1 MTVRQTIWEAKEQ
14 NTGFLPYSL
23 LVNVPSWRPLNQVK
37 KDTEAVY
44 IIKVPEYWQ
53 TTKNNCAC
61 VFSDENLCIFLTL
74 LCQGAALTWVRQM
87 RYQPISF
94 RRGGKN
100 CSLAMKIHH
109 FKGLIYFLY
118 SVILVLG
125 AFLQH
130 IRSLQTPVSLWL
142 IYNNI
147 TICSSFH
154 LLHQATKLNYQVRKK
169 MGKPKQWCRAGVSGA
184 ATVLAVWSWTLQKLG
199 ALGAAHAQPT
209 QGSTGQWHL
218 HRIYRGNRPQVQA
231 VFPSPPYSTLNNVV
245 DVMQH
250 LHIEDFYLSK

>member
-61 VFSDENLCIFLTL
+61 VFSDENLRIFLTL
-74 LCQGAALTWVRQM
+74 LCQGAALTWVQQM

-100 CSLAMKIHH
+100 CSLAMKVRH

-169 MGKPKQWCRAGVSGA
+169 WESQNNDVEQVSVELPQFLLCEA
-184 ATVLAVWSWTLQKLG
+184 EHFRNWEHSE
-199 ALGAAHAQPT
+199 QPM
-209 QGSTGQWHL
+209 
-218 HRIYRGNRPQVQA
+218 
-231 VFPSPPYSTLNNVV
+231 PSPRRAAQDSGIYTEF
-245 DVMQH
+245 
-250 LHIEDFYLSK
+250 IEVTGPKCKLSFPHPLILP

>member
-1 MTVRQTIWEAKEQ
+1 MTVRRTIWEAKEQ
-14 NTGFLPYSL
+14 NTGFFPYLPNCLWMCHPEGHWIKWRKIQKYFIL
-23 LVNVPSWRPLNQVK
+23 LKCLNTDRQQKITVH
-37 KDTEAVY
+37 
-44 IIKVPEYWQ
+44 
-53 TTKNNCAC
+53 
-61 VFSDENLCIFLTL
+61 VFCSDEDLCIFLTL
-74 LCQGAALTWVRQM
+74 LCKGAALTWVQQM

-154 LLHQATKLNYQVRKK
+154 LLHQAMKLNYQVRKK
-169 MGKPKQWCRAGVSGA
+169 WKSQNNDVEQVSVELPQFLLCEA
-184 ATVLAVWSWTLQKLG
+184 EHFRNWEHSE
-199 ALGAAHAQPT
+199 QPM
-209 QGSTGQWHL
+209 
-218 HRIYRGNRPQVQA
+218 
-231 VFPSPPYSTLNNVV
+231 PSPRRAAQDSGIYTEF
-245 DVMQH
+245 
-250 LHIEDFYLSK
+250 IEVTGPKCKLSFPHPLILP

>member
-1 MTVRQTIWEAKEQ
+1 M
-14 NTGFLPYSL
+14 SL
-23 LVNVPSWRPLNQVK
+23 LCK
-37 KDTEAVY
+37 
-44 IIKVPEYWQ
+44 
-53 TTKNNCAC
+53 
-61 VFSDENLCIFLTL
+61 
-74 LCQGAALTWVRQM
+74 GAAPTWAQQM

-154 LLHQATKLNYQVRKK
+154 LLHQAMKLNYQVRKRWRS
-169 MGKPKQWCRAGVSGA
+169 QNNDVEQVSGCQ
-184 ATVLAVWSWTLQKLG
+184 WSCHSYCCVQLKPFRNWEHLG
-199 ALGAAHAQPT
+199 QP
-209 QGSTGQWHL
+209 
-218 HRIYRGNRPQVQA
+218 V
-231 VFPSPPYSTLNNVV
+231 PSPRRAAQDSGIYTEF
-245 DVMQH
+245 
-250 LHIEDFYLSK
+250 IR